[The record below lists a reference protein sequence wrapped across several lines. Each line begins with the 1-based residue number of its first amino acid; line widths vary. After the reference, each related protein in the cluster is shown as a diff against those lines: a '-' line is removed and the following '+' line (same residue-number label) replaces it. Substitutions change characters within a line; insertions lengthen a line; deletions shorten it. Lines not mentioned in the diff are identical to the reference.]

1 MEPEGAQPRVNELII
16 RPEVEI
22 EVPAIIYHAEAFIHQ
37 EQRQ

>member
-22 EVPAIIYHAEAFIHQ
+22 EVPAIVFQAEAFVHQ
-37 EQRQ
+37 ELIQ